1 MIRRMVLGA
10 FAAALAAQSAASA
23 LAGQAAAPTGET
35 AHAFAFTDID
45 GAPLPLAQ
53 FAGRPVLVV
62 NTASRCGFTGQYAG
76 LQQLWTRYGEAGLV
90 VIGVPSDQFN
100 QELGTESA
108 VKDFCELNFGVTFP
122 LTAIS
127 AVRGEDAHPF
137 YAWAARE
144 LGPAQAPRWNFHKY
158 LVDGEGRLAAA
169 FGTGVEPTAPQVVS
183 KIEAL
188 LPPKS

>member
-10 FAAALAAQSAASA
+10 FAAALAAQSALTAA
-23 LAGQAAAPTGET
+23 AGQSGAPTGAT

-45 GAPLPLAQ
+45 GGPLPLAQ

-62 NTASRCGFTGQYAG
+62 NTASKCGFTGQYAG
-76 LQQLWTRYGEAGLV
+76 LQDLWTRFGPEGLV

-100 QELGTESA
+100 QELREESA
-108 VKDFCELNFGVTFP
+108 VKSFCELNYGVTFP
-122 LTAIS
+122 LTEIT
-127 AVRGEDAHPF
+127 AVRGDKAHPF
-137 YAWAARE
+137 YAWASAE

-158 LVDGEGRLAAA
+158 LVDGEGRLVAA

-188 LPPKS
+188 LPRS